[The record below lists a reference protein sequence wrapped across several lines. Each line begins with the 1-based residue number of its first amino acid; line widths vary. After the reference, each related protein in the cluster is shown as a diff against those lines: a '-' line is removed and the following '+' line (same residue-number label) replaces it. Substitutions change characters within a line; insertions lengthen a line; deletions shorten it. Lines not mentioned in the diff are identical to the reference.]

1 MRNLT
6 LRQLEILRMLAATSS
21 YTRAAARL
29 NLTQSAVYLQVRKLE
44 QEIGLPVTEQVGK
57 KVFLTDAGEEVLR
70 SGHRIVEELE
80 GLGRSLEHLRGVDE
94 GQLRIALTSAVNAF
108 AVELLAR
115 FLLQHPQVNIRLN
128 IANRKEVLASL
139 ERNDVDMAIMG
150 EPPQSLDLIA
160 LPFHRNDLIVIAPAN
175 HRLADRRGIL
185 QSDLVRESFVLR
197 EPGSGTRETVLRYFS
212 EKGLT
217 VREGVVMNSN
227 EAIKQAVKVGMGV
240 AVVARYSVLVKME
253 SGYLRELSVEGF
265 PLQRAW
271 HLVHRKGKRL
281 APAPLE
287 FKEFLIQHLYVKTPE
302 ERMQTLP

>member
-1 MRNLT
+1 MRNVT
-6 LRQLEILRMLAATSS
+6 LRQLEILRMLGATNS
-21 YTRAAARL
+21 YTKAAARL

-57 KVFLTDAGEEVLR
+57 KVFLTDAGEEILR
-70 SGHRIVEELE
+70 SGQRIGDELE
-80 GLGRSLEHLRGVDE
+80 GLARSLEHLRGVDE
-94 GQLRIALTSAVNAF
+94 GQLRIAVTSAVNAF

-115 FLLQHPQVNIRLN
+115 FLHRHPRVNIRLN

-139 ERNDVDMAIMG
+139 ERNDVDMAVMG
-150 EPPQSLDLIA
+150 EPPQSLDLVA
-160 LPFHRNDLIVIAPAN
+160 LPFHRNDLIVIAAGN
-175 HRLADRRGIL
+175 HPLVGCADIP
-185 QSDLVRESFVLR
+185 QSKLVLESFVLR
-197 EPGSGTRETVLRYFS
+197 EQGSGTRETVLRYFS
-212 EKGLT
+212 EKGLS

-240 AVVARYSVLVKME
+240 AVVARHSVLVKIE

-265 PLQRAW
+265 PLRRAW

-287 FKEFLIQHLYVKTPE
+287 FKDFLIGHHYARTPE
-302 ERMQTLP
+302 EQGQALP